1 MRICRRLRTGWRQRI
16 GKRMWMSRRLRT
28 GWRQRIGRRMRIIK
42 RLRIGWRQREG
53 RRLITG
59 LTAEGRREGGGR
71 KEG

>member
-1 MRICRRLRTGWRQRI
+1 MGAEDKRGLWIGRKIRTNRRRI
-16 GKRMWMSRRLRT
+16 
-28 GWRQRIGRRMRIIK
+28 RRMRIIK